1 LVKRRLQ
8 QDKVLTFFYY
18 NKHFVLI
25 FSNQFKQ
32 LGNFS
37 FPPFLK

>member
-18 NKHFVLI
+18 NKLI

>member
-18 NKHFVLI
+18 NKLI
-25 FSNQFKQ
+25 FSNQF
-32 LGNFS
+32 LNNWGI
-37 FPPFLK
+37 FLSPLF